1 MLVGH
6 KVRDALSEH
15 SYAAEIAGVSY
26 SLGASETGVSI
37 SLGGYNDKI
46 LELLDVVPTTNR
58 LLLRRCLTT
67 GYACMPTCS

>member
-1 MLVGH
+1 MTTIVSRSLTFAVDQ

-26 SLGASETGVSI
+26 SLGASDNGVSI

-46 LELLDVVPTTNR
+46 LELLDVVPTTVF
-58 LLLRRCLTT
+58 LD
-67 GYACMPTCS
+67 AV